1 MTTAS
6 RACPLCGT
14 ILSSAKFAMVI
25 RTHRGLERQLARLR
39 AAEQRAKSQLQRA
52 KEKASRAIEQE
63 RRRATDRLRRH
74 QDQARKLRSHI
85 DDLERRLKSGETA
98 QSEGLLEERALLAFL
113 KAHFDCD
120 RFEHVGRGGDII
132 QHVCTE
138 RGAKAGTIVFE
149 VKRVQQWASAH
160 VAQCAEARLTRQAD
174 LAILVTNRFP
184 ANRPHYFVERDVL
197 VISPSGLL
205 PLVHTAREGLL
216 NVHALRASG
225 DEKRRAV
232 QAVYDYLAG
241 GHYMDHIRRVS
252 QHFTDLEA
260 LFTKEVNTHKRVWND
275 RLGHY
280 RGIVS
285 GIADIHDQLRFL
297 IGPAAEPGT
306 VLPAEARRLLP
317 QFRAK

>member
-1 MTTAS
+1 MVTTL

-14 ILSSAKFAMVI
+14 VLSATRFATVMKM
-25 RTHRGLERQLARLR
+25 HRGLERQLARLK
-39 AAEQRAKSQLQRA
+39 AAEERARSHLRRA
-52 KEKASRAIEQE
+52 KETAARAIEDE
-63 RRRATDRLRRH
+63 RRRATDRLMRH
-74 QDQARKLRSHI
+74 QARARKLRSQI
-85 DDLERRLKSGETA
+85 EDLERRLKSGETA

-113 KAHFDCD
+113 KSHFDGD
-120 RFEHVGRGGDII
+120 RFEHVGRGGDIL
-132 QHVCTE
+132 QFVCTE

-184 ANRPHYFVERDVL
+184 ANRPHYFVERGVL
-197 VISPSGLL
+197 VISPLGLL

-225 DEKRRAV
+225 DEKRRAI
-232 QAVYDYLAG
+232 QAIYDYLAG
-241 GHYMDHIRRVS
+241 GQYMDHIRRVS

-275 RLGHY
+275 RLAHY
-280 RGIVS
+280 RGIIGS
-285 GIADIHDQLRFL
+285 IALIHDQLRSL

-306 VLPAEARRLLP
+306 VLPAEAKRLLP
-317 QFRAK
+317 QFRG